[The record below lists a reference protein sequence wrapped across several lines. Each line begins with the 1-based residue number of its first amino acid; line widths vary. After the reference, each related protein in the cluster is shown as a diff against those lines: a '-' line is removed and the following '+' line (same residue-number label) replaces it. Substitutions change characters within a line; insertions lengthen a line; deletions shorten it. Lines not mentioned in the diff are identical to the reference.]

1 MSWTSARKI
10 IGSHDL
16 RQVYRTFNSLKRSS
30 SLQGKFTCLL
40 SLIGDWLI
48 KGSVILTSHFSIVF
62 QFHSKPSTYNQSSY
76 SFRSENQLSNGQN
89 FYYERFHNSP
99 GSKFFVLGGI
109 MAFFGL
115 DEESKKDR
123 QYDKEVE
130 NIKEED
136 FDEKLKNILRP
147 AILNIQVGFN

>member
-1 MSWTSARKI
+1 
-10 IGSHDL
+10 
-16 RQVYRTFNSLKRSS
+16 
-30 SLQGKFTCLL
+30 
-40 SLIGDWLI
+40 
-48 KGSVILTSHFSIVF
+48 
-62 QFHSKPSTYNQSSY
+62 
-76 SFRSENQLSNGQN
+76 
-89 FYYERFHNSP
+89 
-99 GSKFFVLGGI
+99 

-147 AILNIQVGFN
+147 AILNIQVDFN

>member
-1 MSWTSARKI
+1 
-10 IGSHDL
+10 
-16 RQVYRTFNSLKRSS
+16 
-30 SLQGKFTCLL
+30 
-40 SLIGDWLI
+40 
-48 KGSVILTSHFSIVF
+48 
-62 QFHSKPSTYNQSSY
+62 
-76 SFRSENQLSNGQN
+76 
-89 FYYERFHNSP
+89 
-99 GSKFFVLGGI
+99 

>member
-1 MSWTSARKI
+1 MILDKYIELSIRLKDHHLSKVNSFACCYQLLIFSAERFSYSYK
-10 IGSHDL
+10 S
-16 RQVYRTFNSLKRSS
+16 F
-30 SLQGKFTCLL
+30 C
-40 SLIGDWLI
+40 
-48 KGSVILTSHFSIVF
+48 SIVF
-62 QFHSKPSTYNQSSY
+62 QFHSKPSTYNESIHT
-76 SFRSENQLSNGQN
+76 FRSESKLCNGEH
-89 FYYERFHNSP
+89 FYYKRFHNSP
-99 GSKFFVLGGI
+99 TSKYFVLGGI

-147 AILNIQVGFN
+147 AILNIQVCFK